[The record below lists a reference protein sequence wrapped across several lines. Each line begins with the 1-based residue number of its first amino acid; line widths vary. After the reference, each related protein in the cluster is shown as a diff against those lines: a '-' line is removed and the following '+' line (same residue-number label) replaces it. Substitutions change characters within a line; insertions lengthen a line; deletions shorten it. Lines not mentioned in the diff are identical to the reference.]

1 MFLGRN
7 RGRSSSTPSALKEI
21 PTEDHEEVEEDMLLT
36 LDTEHTSNR
45 RFVSTGFYN
54 RQISRS
60 ESPSPTR
67 KAHMRTA
74 SVPNSSLSHQREI
87 SNISLPFEL
96 QDEDFSQ
103 LSDNVSSPKMNTSKY
118 VNKMYTIRS
127 GEEAFED
134 RLDSESESIIES
146 DSMASSI
153 NTQESMEKLDN
164 SDSASTRLT
173 AFVYKRKNGLRGKL
187 KSSYVK
193 ASDISH
199 DVKHSIYQ
207 YTSKMN
213 CMMGNQQSISSGRDG
228 SGEVN
233 NHARIWERRRIVLD
247 GRLLM
252 YYHEDAGLGDETSR
266 AKEITTSNQAFA
278 KFTKRILE
286 LGHYHSEINAPRGI
300 IDLVSSNATATVLP
314 MEHNSTS
321 PTPYRLAI
329 MVRSEVKW
337 LLCFD
342 TSDELMKWLN
352 VLTNV
357 ALAQSAALFK
367 KEHGYDYVA
376 LNSKGSDTKD
386 EATDNVSTKNSP
398 RNGQEERQQTS
409 SQSIPS
415 EVAIQNSPIKQNLIF
430 SHLQSIADN
439 DFIILLLLL
448 NVGFIYLF
456 CMADS
461 STLLSHSIVAVFV
474 NVLTFAHLLRK
485 RGDLKSW
492 RQKISGDLNGNP
504 TKLQNSKQ
512 KQMQAQLTSSNTPT
526 TEQVDSIKPNAGTT
540 LSRVGSPD
548 DEYDSSMNRWM
559 APCENIIQVR
569 GSNYLYD
576 GHKIPAATGL
586 YDLVEVDAFDSD
598 VHVVDLSSRF
608 KIPQA
613 KTEEKGA
620 WKAPTSL
627 IISFALPMASSEHAW
642 RRKAGNSKGYI
653 VTCYYQMKDQTRRL
667 LEIISDESI
676 TDEDKEVKLRDEVG
690 DNYKSVVNGVKLWER
705 WCTTVPEDEDMQKRL
720 KFISKGENLK
730 ELGVPS
736 WICKY
741 NGKPVLMKRP
751 NVTNYV
757 FHHPEQDAIEIDI
770 NLHPFPFIFKQAMS
784 YLKDHYFSRMLM
796 TFAFLI
802 EGRDEDELPEVLL
815 GNPIQLVYPDP
826 AKIIVQTLT

>member
-1 MFLGRN
+1 MVLGRN
-7 RGRSSSTPSALKEI
+7 RGRCNSTPSASKEI
-21 PTEDHEEVEEDMLLT
+21 TTDDNEKVVDILST

-45 RFVSTGFYN
+45 RFVSTGLYD
-54 RQISRS
+54 RQLSRP

-67 KAHMRTA
+67 RAHVRST
-74 SVPNSSLSHQREI
+74 SVPYSPLSHQRDN
-87 SNISLPFEL
+87 SNLSVPLDL

-103 LSDNVSSPKMNTSKY
+103 LSDPFVSPKISTEKY
-118 VNKMYTIRS
+118 GHKMYNIRS
-127 GEEAFED
+127 GEEALED
-134 RLDSESESIIES
+134 RLDSESESVIES

-153 NTQESMEKLDN
+153 KTQESIDRLDN
-164 SDSASTRLT
+164 NDSAPTRLT
-173 AFVYKRKNGLRGKL
+173 AFVYKRKNGLRGKI

-213 CMMGNQQSISSGRDG
+213 CMMGNQQSLSSGRDG
-228 SGEVN
+228 TGEGN
-233 NHARIWERRRIVLD
+233 SHARIWERRLVVLD

-252 YYHEDAGLGDETSR
+252 YYHEDAGLGDDSTRAPET
-266 AKEITTSNQAFA
+266 TPSNQAFA

-314 MEHNSTS
+314 IEHNSTS

-329 MVRSEVKW
+329 MVRSEIKW

-342 TSDELMKWLN
+342 TSEELMKWLN

-367 KEHGYDYVA
+367 KEHGYDYEA
-376 LNSKGSDTKD
+376 LDSKGSKD
-386 EATDNVSTKNSP
+386 EIRDTELTTKTSRNAQEAT
-398 RNGQEERQQTS
+398 QQSS
-409 SQSIPS
+409 SQSIPP
-415 EVAIQNSPIKQNLIF
+415 VVTIQNSPVKQNSIL
-430 SHLQSIADN
+430 SHLQSIAEN
-439 DFIILLLLL
+439 DFIILFLLV
-448 NVGFIYLF
+448 NVGFIFLF
-456 CMADS
+456 WVADS
-461 STLLSHSIVAVFV
+461 STILPHSIVAIIV
-474 NVLTFAHLLRK
+474 NVLALAYVRRK
-485 RGDLKSW
+485 HGGLKSW
-492 RQKISGDLNGNP
+492 KQKIHEDLN
-504 TKLQNSKQ
+504 TISSKSKNSKQ
-512 KQMQAQLTSSNTPT
+512 KQKPTRTPSNTT
-526 TEQVDSIKPNAGTT
+526 KQANSVKPNAGTT
-540 LSRVGSPD
+540 LSRVDSPD
-548 DEYDSSMNRWM
+548 DEYDSTMNRWM
-559 APCENIIQVR
+559 APRENIIQVR
-569 GSNYLYD
+569 GSNYLND

-608 KIPQA
+608 KIPLVKSQ
-613 KTEEKGA
+613 KKGV
-620 WKAPTSL
+620 WKAPSSL
-627 IISFALPMASSEHAW
+627 VVSFALPMASSEHTW

-667 LEIISDESI
+667 LEIMSDESVSN
-676 TDEDKEVKLRDEVG
+676 EEKESKYRDEVG

-705 WCTTVPEDEDMQKRL
+705 WCTTVPEDEEMQKRL
-720 KFISKGENLK
+720 KFISRGENLK

-826 AKIIVQTLT
+826 SKIMVQTIT

>member
-7 RGRSSSTPSALKEI
+7 RERSSSTPSALKQI
-21 PTEDHEEVEEDMLLT
+21 PKEDNEEVVEDMLLT

-54 RQISRS
+54 RRSSRS
-60 ESPSPTR
+60 ESSSPTR
-67 KAHMRTA
+67 RAHMRTA
-74 SVPNSSLSHQREI
+74 SVPHSSLSHQRDI
-87 SNISLPFEL
+87 SNISLPFDL
-96 QDEDFSQ
+96 QDEDMSQ
-103 LSDNVSSPKMNTSKY
+103 LSDTVSSQKMNSSKY

-127 GEEAFED
+127 GEEALED

-153 NTQESMEKLDN
+153 NTQESIDRLDN
-164 SDSASTRLT
+164 NDSTSTRLT
-173 AFVYKRKNGLRGKL
+173 ALIYKRKNGLRGKL

-228 SGEVN
+228 AGEVN

-266 AKEITTSNQAFA
+266 APEVTQSNQAFA

-314 MEHNSTS
+314 IEHNSTS

-376 LNSKGSDTKD
+376 LDSKGSDTKD
-386 EATDNVSTKNSP
+386 EATDNVLTKNSP
-398 RNGQEERQQTS
+398 RNDKEERQQIS
-409 SQSIPS
+409 SIPS
-415 EVAIQNSPIKQNLIF
+415 EVAIQNSSVKQNSIF
-430 SHLQSIADN
+430 SHFQSIAEN

-474 NVLTFAHLLRK
+474 NILTFAHLLRK

-492 RQKISGDLNGNP
+492 RQKIIGDLNNSS
-504 TKLQNSKQ
+504 TKSKNSKQ
-512 KQMQAQLTSSNTPT
+512 KQMRAQRTPSNT
-526 TEQVDSIKPNAGTT
+526 TEQVNSIKPNAGTT
-540 LSRVGSPD
+540 LNRVDSPD
-548 DEYDSSMNRWM
+548 DEFNPTMNRWM

-608 KIPQA
+608 KIPPA
-613 KTEEKGA
+613 KTVEKGA

-667 LEIISDESI
+667 LEIISDESLSN
-676 TDEDKEVKLRDEVG
+676 EDKEAKFRDEVG
-690 DNYKSVVNGVKLWER
+690 NNYKSVINGVKLWER
-705 WCTTVPEDEDMQKRL
+705 WCTKVPEDEEMQKRL